1 MIRHVVMFS
10 WADDVDEAHIDR
22 VAAALD
28 GLPTAIPEIAD
39 YVHGR
44 DLALA
49 EGNHDYVVVG
59 DFESVDAYAIYR
71 DHPQHRAFI
80 ADLIAGHITERAAVQ
95 YEC

>member
-22 VAAALD
+22 VAATLD
-28 GLPTAIPEIAD
+28 LLPAAIPEID
-39 YVHGR
+39 SYVHGA

-59 DFESVDAYAIYR
+59 EFGSLDAYITYR

-80 ADLIAGHITERAAVQ
+80 AELIAGRISERAAVQ